1 MSLRCLMLVV
11 ICVVFITTETVSGE
25 EVNVVGE
32 VGGTVSFGSTS
43 INPPVS
49 SIIWKHRKSTG
60 LVVKVIE
67 WDLDDGFSTPN
78 LGFRGITTLNEKT
91 GEINITK
98 LNFEHSG
105 PYTIDINSK
114 QQEQRF
120 NLEVLARVPKPEI
133 KIEKTEMNPNAVY
146 LICEYRETI
155 IWKNSAGET
164 LKGSPHTPKGELI
177 TAEKKGNPD
186 VFYTCTLK
194 NAVSESTSDPVYER
208 DLFEEPVPKPE
219 IEMNPNAVNLKC
231 EYNETIIWKNSA
243 GETLKGSPHTPKG
256 ELITAEKKGNPDV
269 FYTCT
274 LKNAVSESTSD
285 PVYERD
291 LFEESGL
298 WWIALIVIPV
308 LILALFV
315 LLYKFWTKSHKKQY
329 NLASE
334 AQKNVYEN
342 GISDATQRH
351 NR

>member
-1 MSLRCLMLVV
+1 MTPLKYLTTL
-11 ICVVFITTETVSGE
+11 ICFVFIAIRAASGE
-25 EVNVVGE
+25 VRNEFGE
-32 VGGTVSFGSTS
+32 VGGKVSFGSTS
-43 INPPVS
+43 LNPSVT
-49 SIIWKHRKSTG
+49 SIIWKHRSSTG
-60 LVVKVIE
+60 PIVKAIE
-67 WDLDDGFSTPN
+67 WDPAEDPDVSIPN
-78 LGFRGITTLNEKT
+78 PRFKDITTLNEKT
-91 GEINITK
+91 GEITITN
-98 LNFEHSG
+98 LTVEHSG
-105 PYTIDINSK
+105 FYTIDINSK
-114 QQEQRF
+114 EQEQRF
-120 NLEVLARVPKPEI
+120 SLTVMAPLPKPVI
-133 KIEKTEMNPNAVY
+133 KIEK
-146 LICEYRETI
+146 
-155 IWKNSAGET
+155 
-164 LKGSPHTPKGELI
+164 
-177 TAEKKGNPD
+177 
-186 VFYTCTLK
+186 
-194 NAVSESTSDPVYER
+194 
-208 DLFEEPVPKPE
+208 

-315 LLYKFWTKSHKKQY
+315 FLYKFWTKSHRKQY
-329 NLASE
+329 NLAYE

-342 GISDATQRH
+342 GISDATQSQ

>member
-11 ICVVFITTETVSGE
+11 ICVVFITTETVSGQ
-25 EVNVVGE
+25 EVNVFGE

-60 LVVKVIE
+60 RVVKVIE
-67 WDLDDGFSTPN
+67 WDVDDGFFTPD

-114 QQEQRF
+114 EQQQRF

-133 KIEKTEMNPNAVY
+133 KIEKTEMKPNAVY
-146 LICEYRETI
+146 
-155 IWKNSAGET
+155 
-164 LKGSPHTPKGELI
+164 
-177 TAEKKGNPD
+177 
-186 VFYTCTLK
+186 
-194 NAVSESTSDPVYER
+194 
-208 DLFEEPVPKPE
+208 
-219 IEMNPNAVNLKC
+219 LKC

-256 ELITAEKKGNPDV
+256 ELITAEKQGNPDV

-285 PVYERD
+285 PVFERD

>member
-1 MSLRCLMLVV
+1 MLYLL
-11 ICVVFITTETVSGE
+11 GE
-25 EVNVVGE
+25 EVENVFGE
-32 VGGTVSFGSTS
+32 VGATVSFRPARIDPS
-43 INPPVS
+43 VS
-49 SIIWKHRKSTG
+49 SIIWKHRNSG
-60 LVVKVIE
+60 PVVKAIK
-67 WDLDDGFSTPN
+67 WDVDDGVFIPN
-78 LGFRGITTLNEKT
+78 QRFKDITTLDEKT
-91 GEINITK
+91 GKITITN
-98 LNFEHSG
+98 LTVEHSG
-105 PYTIDINSK
+105 LYTIDINSK
-114 QQEQRF
+114 EQEQRF
-120 NLEVLARVPKPEI
+120 NLEVLAPVPKPVI
-133 KIEKTEMNPNAVY
+133 KIEK
-146 LICEYRETI
+146 
-155 IWKNSAGET
+155 
-164 LKGSPHTPKGELI
+164 
-177 TAEKKGNPD
+177 
-186 VFYTCTLK
+186 
-194 NAVSESTSDPVYER
+194 
-208 DLFEEPVPKPE
+208 